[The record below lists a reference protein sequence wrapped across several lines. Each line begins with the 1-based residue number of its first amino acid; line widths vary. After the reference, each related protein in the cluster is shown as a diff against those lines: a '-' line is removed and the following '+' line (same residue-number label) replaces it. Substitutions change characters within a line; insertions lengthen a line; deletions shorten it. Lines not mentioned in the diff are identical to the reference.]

1 MKHHGA
7 ISGWD
12 GSLEKTS
19 SKVDYAKHILIH
31 HILDEQCCWSIQDK
45 YLASSCCQMK
55 APSLWPTACS
65 SSWPAAWCAR
75 SGTSW
80 SWRRCGRPRAS
91 SQVEECRPH
100 IMTVQLSEMDG
111 PVELLQLSEILLLQ
125 WFLQNPKHIWGHGC
139 SSGWHSRLPFW
150 HISLAFG
157 KASLVILE
165 KVRLTWDNKI
175 LGSFPLGSEWSSL
188 ASPRELSHQDSI
200 PFKLKLL
207 ELVGS
212 SSFRTSSLTGWSC
225 WSLDENV
232 QDGGHH

>member
-1 MKHHGA
+1 M
-7 ISGWD
+7 
-12 GSLEKTS
+12 
-19 SKVDYAKHILIH
+19 
-31 HILDEQCCWSIQDK
+31 LDR

-65 SSWPAAWCAR
+65 SAWPAAWCAR

-80 SWRRCGRPRAS
+80 SWRRCGRPGAGGKS
-91 SQVEECRPH
+91 FFEECRPH

-111 PVELLQLSEILLLQ
+111 PVVFLQLSEILLLQ

-207 ELVGS
+207 ELVGMLLHLPHLIIDRMVLLVLGWKCTRW
-212 SSFRTSSLTGWSC
+212 RTPLANVAGLTKC
-225 WSLDENV
+225 HIE
-232 QDGGHH
+232 HI